1 MPASGGDKSPSM
13 GTPWTFRS
21 LFLLWSVR
29 SSSSCSSC
37 PSLLLLLLFLP
48 PLPPQAS
55 TRGASA
61 RGARAGCRA
70 EARVDP
76 KAKGTPLAAS

>member
-1 MPASGGDKSPSM
+1 MPASGVDKSPSM

-48 PLPPQAS
+48 PVPPPAS
-55 TRGASA
+55 KHARGT

>member
-1 MPASGGDKSPSM
+1 MPASGVHKSPSM

-48 PLPPQAS
+48 PPLPPQAS
-55 TRGASA
+55 T